1 MSAFDPEAALQAA
14 AAAADDGLAIGPTAL
29 ALAAL
34 ARPGVAPDRYADH
47 QEALAHDVAAEAAGA
62 GAASAAQLGRALQ
75 SVVAGKLG
83 YRGDELTYDDP
94 QNANLMRVID
104 RRRGL
109 PVALG
114 VLYIHAGRVQ
124 GWDVAGLAFPSH
136 FLIRVEHGGERAI
149 LDPFNG
155 GRQLEPAEMRALIK
169 KVMGEEAEL
178 EPAHWRPVS
187 ARDVL
192 LRLQNNI
199 KTRALQADDAEAA
212 SIALRSML
220 RIAPQRG
227 ALHRELALIE
237 GRSGNLMSALQAAQ
251 AYFDLADGERQRHD
265 AALLLQQLKSKL
277 N

>member
-1 MSAFDPEAALQAA
+1 LSAFDPDATLAA
-14 AAAADDGLAIGPTAL
+14 AGQAADDALDIGRTAL

-34 ARPGVAPDRYADH
+34 DRPGVALERYVQHLDKIASDV
-47 QEALAHDVAAEAAGA
+47 AVAAEKAET
-62 GAASAAQLGRALQ
+62 ASHLGRAMDWI
-75 SVVAGKLG
+75 VAGKFS

-114 VLYIHAGRVQ
+114 VLYLHAGRSQ

-136 FLIRVEHGGERAI
+136 FLIRIQHRGERAI
-149 LDPFNG
+149 LDPFNR
-155 GRQLEPAEMRALIK
+155 GRQLEPAEMRTLIK
-169 KVMGEEAEL
+169 TVMGQDAEL
-178 EPAHWRPVS
+178 LPAHWSTVS

-199 KTRALQADDAEAA
+199 KTRALQANDVEAA
-212 SIALRSML
+212 APTLRSML

-227 ALHRELALIE
+227 ALHRELALVD
-237 GRSGNLMSALQAAQ
+237 GRTGNLKSALRAAQ
-251 AYFDLADGERQRHD
+251 AYLDLAGDERQRHD
-265 AALLLQQLKSKL
+265 AALLLQQLRAKL

>member
-1 MSAFDPEAALQAA
+1 LSAAFDPEAALDAA
-14 AAAADDGLAIGPTAL
+14 GLAGDDALDVGRTAL

-34 ARPGVAPDRYADH
+34 GRPRVALDRYLDH
-47 QEALAHDVAAEAAGA
+47 LDELAREVA
-62 GAASAAQLGRALQ
+62 GAAADAPDAAALGRALDG
-75 SVVAGKLG
+75 VLAGRFD
-83 YRGDELTYDDP
+83 YCGDELTYDDP

-114 VLYIHAGRVQ
+114 VLYMHAGRAQ

-136 FLIRVEHGGERAI
+136 FLVRVQRDGGRAI
-149 LDPFNG
+149 LDPFNR
-155 GRQLEPAEMRALIK
+155 GRQLEPAAMRALLK
-169 KVMGEEAEL
+169 KLMGDNAEL
-178 EPAHWRPVS
+178 QPAHWNPVS

-212 SIALRSML
+212 AATLRSML
-220 RIAPQRG
+220 RIAPGRG
-227 ALHRELALIE
+227 VLHRELALIE
-237 GRSGNLMSALQAAQ
+237 GRTGNLMRALEAAE
-251 AYFDLADGERQRHD
+251 AYRRLADGDAQRHD
-265 AALLLQQLKSKL
+265 AALLLQQLKAKL

>member
-1 MSAFDPEAALQAA
+1 LSAAFDPEAALDAA
-14 AAAADDGLAIGPTAL
+14 GRAGDDALDVGRTAL

-34 ARPGVAPDRYADH
+34 GRPRVALDRYLDH
-47 QEALAHDVAAEAAGA
+47 LDELAREVA
-62 GAASAAQLGRALQ
+62 GAAADAPDAAALGRALDG
-75 SVVAGKLG
+75 VLAGRFD
-83 YRGDELTYDDP
+83 YCGDELTYDDP

-114 VLYIHAGRVQ
+114 VLYMHAGRAQ

-136 FLIRVEHGGERAI
+136 FLVRVQRDGGRAI
-149 LDPFNG
+149 LDPFNR
-155 GRQLEPAEMRALIK
+155 GRQLEPAAMRALLK
-169 KVMGEEAEL
+169 KLMGDNAEL
-178 EPAHWRPVS
+178 QPAHWNPVS

-212 SIALRSML
+212 AATLRSML
-220 RIAPQRG
+220 RIAPGRG
-227 ALHRELALIE
+227 VLHRELALIE
-237 GRSGNLMSALQAAQ
+237 GRTGNLMRALEAAE
-251 AYFDLADGERQRHD
+251 AYRRLADGDAQRHD
-265 AALLLQQLKSKL
+265 AALLLQQLKAKL

>member
-1 MSAFDPEAALQAA
+1 LNAFDPEAELAA
-14 AAAADDGLAIGPTAL
+14 AGRAADDDLNVGRAAL

-34 ARPGVAPDRYADH
+34 GRPEVALERYAAHLDT
-47 QEALAHDVAAEAAGA
+47 LASEVSAAAGPA
-62 GAASAAQLGRALQ
+62 ETAAQLGHALDA
-75 SVVAGKLG
+75 VIAGKHS

-114 VLYIHAGRVQ
+114 VLYMHAGRAQ

-136 FLIRVEHGGERAI
+136 FLIRVQHRGERAI
-149 LDPFNG
+149 LDPFNK
-155 GRQLEPAEMRALIK
+155 GRQLDTAEMRALIK
-169 KVMGEEAEL
+169 RMMGEDAEL
-178 EPAHWRPVS
+178 QPAHWNAVS

-212 SIALRSML
+212 AAALRSML
-220 RIAPQRG
+220 RIAPRRG
-227 ALHRELALIE
+227 VLHRELALVE
-237 GRSGNLMSALQAAQ
+237 RRTGNLKSALEAAQ
-251 AYFDLADGERQRHD
+251 NYLQLADGDRQRHD
-265 AALLLQQLKSKL
+265 AALLLQQLRSQL

>member
-1 MSAFDPEAALQAA
+1 LNAFDPEAELAA
-14 AAAADDGLAIGPTAL
+14 AGRAADDDLNVGRAAL

-34 ARPGVAPDRYADH
+34 GRPEVALERYAAHLDT
-47 QEALAHDVAAEAAGA
+47 LASEVSAAAGPA
-62 GAASAAQLGRALQ
+62 ETAAQLGHALDA
-75 SVVAGKLG
+75 VIAGKHS

-94 QNANLMRVID
+94 QNANLMRVIV

-114 VLYIHAGRVQ
+114 VLYMHAGRAQ

-136 FLIRVEHGGERAI
+136 FLIRVQHRGERAI
-149 LDPFNG
+149 LDPFNK
-155 GRQLEPAEMRALIK
+155 GRQLDTAEMRALIK
-169 KVMGEEAEL
+169 RMMGEDAEL
-178 EPAHWRPVS
+178 QPAHWNAVS

-212 SIALRSML
+212 AAALRSML
-220 RIAPQRG
+220 RIAPRRG
-227 ALHRELALIE
+227 VLHRELALVE
-237 GRSGNLMSALQAAQ
+237 RRTGNLKSALEAAQ
-251 AYFDLADGERQRHD
+251 HYLQLADGDRQRHD
-265 AALLLQQLKSKL
+265 AALLLQQLRSQL

>member
-1 MSAFDPEAALQAA
+1 MSAFDPEAALLAA
-14 AAAADDGLAIGPTAL
+14 GQAADDALDIGRTAL
-29 ALAAL
+29 ALAAIG
-34 ARPGVAPDRYADH
+34 RPGVALERYVEHLDAI
-47 QEALAHDVAAEAAGA
+47 EGEVAAVAGKA
-62 GAASAAQLGRALQ
+62 ESASDLGHALDG
-75 SVVAGKLG
+75 VIAGKLG

-114 VLYIHAGRVQ
+114 VLYLHAGRAQ

-136 FLIRVEHGGERAI
+136 FLVRIEHRGERAI
-149 LDPFNG
+149 LDPFNK
-155 GRQLEPAEMRALIK
+155 GRQLDTAEMRALIK
-169 KVMGEEAEL
+169 KVLGQDAEL
-178 EPAHWRPVS
+178 QPAHWNAVS

-212 SIALRSML
+212 ATTLRSML

-227 ALHRELALIE
+227 ALHRELALVE
-237 GRSGNLMSALQAAQ
+237 RRTGNLKSALQAAQ
-251 AYFDLADGERQRHD
+251 SYLELADGDRQRHD
-265 AALLLQQLKSKL
+265 AALLLQQLKTQL